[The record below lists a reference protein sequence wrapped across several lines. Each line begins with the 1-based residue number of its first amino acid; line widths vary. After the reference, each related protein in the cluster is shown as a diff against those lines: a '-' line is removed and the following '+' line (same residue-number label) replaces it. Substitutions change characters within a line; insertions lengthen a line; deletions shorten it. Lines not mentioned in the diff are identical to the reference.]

1 MASQQSDSL
10 SIIDS
15 GQSRAPCSS
24 SQLLHKNAIADQ
36 RYGTT
41 MKPHGRHVLPT
52 QVERCSGDA
61 HSIDIMSSQAAKVL
75 SQQTSIK
82 EAMAR
87 GQETSYKRRR
97 LAEEPDTE
105 HTMDPAVLEH
115 LYVRWIMSHHVAI
128 QEPSPW
134 PSKRGIAEL
143 LPPFALVS

>member
-1 MASQQSDSL
+1 ML
-10 SIIDS
+10 W
-15 GQSRAPCSS
+15 RCK
-24 SQLLHKNAIADQ
+24 LCHKE
-36 RYGTT
+36 Y
-41 MKPHGRHVLPT
+41 L
-52 QVERCSGDA
+52 ESGDTANISSHLIKA